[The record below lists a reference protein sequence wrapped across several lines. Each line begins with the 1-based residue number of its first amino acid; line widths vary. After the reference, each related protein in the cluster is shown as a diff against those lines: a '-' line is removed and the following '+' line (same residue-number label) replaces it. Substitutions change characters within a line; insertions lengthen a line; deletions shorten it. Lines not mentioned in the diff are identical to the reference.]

1 MVKAKWLIIV
11 LIIVV
16 AAVPVAYWIG
26 RQQESRPTD
35 QKLEKKLSDSGSVN
49 LLNPESLYDKQ
60 KHFIVNFQP
69 LRHSFEE
76 IQKKYPQKT
85 YIYFVYLN
93 NSSWVGINEREPF
106 VAASTIK
113 VPLAIAVSQAIEKGL
128 LTLDSEYTLEHLNLD
143 DNFGDL
149 YKNEGQSYTVRQ
161 LLEYMLSKSDNTAAN
176 ALTTAL
182 TRLGVVEPLFDV
194 YQYMGWEGFEL
205 GQAASFNKISVK
217 LLSNMFLALYNAS
230 YISPEHSQ
238 LILQDLTQSQFND
251 QIRAG
256 VPEDIQIAHKMGIS
270 TNNETFADCGIVYAP
285 NRPYILCL
293 ASNGGDEKVADGFMK
308 EVSETVYK
316 YVINN

>member
-1 MVKAKWLIIV
+1 MVKTKLLLVLFIVAIISIP
-11 LIIVV
+11 L
-16 AAVPVAYWIG
+16 AYWLGG
-26 RQQESRPTD
+26 RENVRTGESKVQQIVA
-35 QKLEKKLSDSGSVN
+35 DSVEVN
-49 LLNPESLYDKQ
+49 LINPESLYDKQ

-76 IQKKYPQKT
+76 LQKKYPQKT

-128 LTLDSEYTLEHLNLD
+128 LKLDSEYTLEHLNLD
-143 DNFGDL
+143 KDFGDL
-149 YKNEGQSYTVRQ
+149 YKNEGESYSVRQ

-182 TRLGVVEPLFDV
+182 TRLGVTEPLFEV

-230 YISPEHSQ
+230 YISPVHSQ
-238 LILQDLTQSQFND
+238 LILHDLTQSRFDD

-256 VPEDIQIAHKMGIS
+256 VPEDVQIAHKMGIS

-293 ASNGGDEKVADGFMK
+293 ASNGGDQKVANSFMK